1 MKTKECRNRYKKR
14 RGSRGSITVFLAAIL
29 AAMLTFSFAV
39 MDLARIN
46 LALATSRSNAALVGN
61 AVLADYNDVLKEA
74 YGLLANSHNMDEL
87 SENVAR
93 YYVSTM
99 EATGADVKSLNESY
113 EFIRTL
119 INNSDFPEKNNNY
132 LRSLPVSKT
141 VEDYTNEKGVVVEPI
156 LASAI
161 SNPDVMKR
169 EIVEYMKFRAPVN
182 LATGFLEKINVFQDL
197 GNQAKATEDRIEY
210 EDSLNKVQNG
220 SDEAYTYMMAYL
232 HNIEE
237 TSGRTNFSA
246 ESTIQYHQQK
256 MSSFYTNIMLPE
268 ETHPSG
274 WIQYYGQEPDEV
286 MRQAYNDLIEAIER
300 IEPVKSIINADAKL
314 KSKRTIKLTGLD
326 SVSNLVNLVDSLKNG
341 NNEKKESYK
350 YLEEKYKANRKQP
363 ASIYGN
369 YNYVTSSS
377 GHIGTIA
384 QNMSNIAVSARDYD
398 SKTYNLFLDSTG
410 IYNEGRY
417 DWTTESEIK
426 GGLAHSYYSF
436 FKLYYYYKYHID
448 EFDENEQKLFEE
460 NSTDIDEVKDV
471 FVWMYG
477 EPEIRDF
484 DNTWLQSATTDCA
497 FQATLT
503 NLKNVAQSALE
514 KYNDVLKDYGSFLC
528 YQKRMAEDMAGL
540 NDEIESPLAVLKRRI
555 DETIKKGEQWDESI
569 SNVQT
574 EAYQASM
581 KNTHDVENK
590 NFEDIDVSGMIEDMK
605 TQAAEWEQAYENFTN
620 TYGYLNDKATIKE
633 KMFTDYDDGGAFG
646 NGSIDK
652 SFKCLH
658 LQIYD
663 LLEKWSE
670 PGVMTD
676 FATTLNYEKIG
687 EPSTVNPKPTIRT
700 NWAEFS
706 MTLKSPANN
715 NDKII
720 ALIKQISEKNI
731 IEDVG
736 TRDSL
741 KSDGENAKNEADDRS
756 KKQSEDLENSKNSLG
771 VGEDEKKKTE
781 EAKKDPNSDM
791 LKNMREVVGTETFS
805 EYAKRVDLDAQSTGD
820 SSDPYTINYSKPNTN
835 KDDEGNYDLS
845 GMTSILKSVQEMFSN
860 IARGGR
866 DNLYVTEYLT
876 SAFTCM
882 TTNIKDGKETEGEEK
897 SITGYAFSKD
907 ANKIYR
913 SELEYIIYG
922 QDTEFGNKAAAI
934 ASISAIRLVL
944 NLIYSFTDSEITL
957 FTTSTATALTALFP
971 FAMPVVKVVLHILI
985 SSAETA
991 WDMMELCKGNSVPI
1005 YKSPQTWVCKC
1016 TNIIGNVAKE
1026 TAKTVISELEDQ
1038 ASAFIE
1044 DKIDEKSKE
1053 FDDWIDSVAREK
1065 EDELVAQLN
1074 TYIISPVNE
1083 FVTNA
1088 IAMAKDDDYNIS
1100 EELNKLI
1107 NDRIFSKLDELKN
1120 SDSILGEAVAALV
1133 GDSSF
1138 KSELKSKVLGFINT
1152 QVTNMRDKHI
1162 VDNLETFHSKFKD
1175 TMKGIEDKIVGV
1187 VKSLH
1192 TKIKGFVD
1200 DSAKK
1205 LKQEAV
1211 KGINK
1216 AGDKVMSS
1224 LNAKLSEK
1232 LTGTRNVNIN
1242 MGSGSDTGVSGGGS
1256 ALNNLLAMSYKDYM
1270 YLFLFIGLIDGG
1282 RDELERAGQIM
1293 EVNVKMKSSGF
1304 TMNNAYTMFNIHS
1317 SSKIKTYIA
1326 GRFADDHGMTLKNV
1340 SDGYY
1345 NIDLSEFTAY

>member
-132 LRSLPVSKT
+132 LRPLPVAKT
-141 VEDYTNEKGVVVEPI
+141 VGDYTNEKGVVVEPI
-156 LASAI
+156 LASTI
-161 SNPDVMKR
+161 SNPDVMRR

-256 MSSFYTNIMLPE
+256 RSSFYTNIMLPE
-268 ETHPSG
+268 ETTPSG
-274 WIQYYGQEPDEV
+274 WIQYYGQDPDEV

-300 IEPVKSIINADAKL
+300 IEPVKSIINADGKL
-314 KSKRTIKLTGLD
+314 NEKKSLKITKPD
-326 SVSNLVNLVDSLKNG
+326 SMSNFINLIDSLKNG
-341 NNEKKESYK
+341 TDEKKESFQF
-350 YLEEKYKANRKQP
+350 LAEKYNDKINAF
-363 ASIYGN
+363 YGQFK
-369 YNYVTSSS
+369 YNSPSSS
-377 GHIGTIA
+377 NRESIVSE
-384 QNMSNIAVSARDYD
+384 MSKIAVSARDYD
-398 SKTYNLFLDSTG
+398 SKAYNLFLDSTG
-410 IYNEGRY
+410 IYEGGRY
-417 DWTTESEIK
+417 DWEKDSGLK
-426 GGLAHSYYSF
+426 GGLAHSYNSVL
-436 FKLYYYYKYHID
+436 KMYYYC
-448 EFDENEQKLFEE
+448 ENHQKELSEADQKMYAD
-460 NSTDIDEVKDV
+460 NHDDIKEVVDV
-471 FVWMYG
+471 LEWMYG
-477 EPEIRDF
+477 TPEIHDI
-484 DNTWLQSATTDCA
+484 DGTLLKNETKDCA
-497 FQATLT
+497 FQTTLT
-503 NLKNVAQSALE
+503 NLKDVAQSALD
-514 KYNDVLKDYGSFLC
+514 KYNDILTDYGSYLC

-845 GMTSILKSVQEMFSN
+845 GMTSMLKSVQEMFSN

-1016 TNIIGNVAKE
+1016 TNIMGNVAKE

-1053 FDDWIDSVAREK
+1053 FDDWIDSVAKEK

-1100 EELNKLI
+1100 EELDKLI

-1120 SDSILGEAVAALV
+1120 SDSILGQAVASLV
-1133 GDSSF
+1133 ANDSF
-1138 KSELKSKVLGFINT
+1138 KSELKSKTLGFIST
-1152 QVTNMRDKHI
+1152 QVTNMKNRI

>member
-1 MKTKECRNRYKKR
+1 M
-14 RGSRGSITVFLAAIL
+14 
-29 AAMLTFSFAV
+29 
-39 MDLARIN
+39 
-46 LALATSRSNAALVGN
+46 
-61 AVLADYNDVLKEA
+61 
-74 YGLLANSHNMDEL
+74 
-87 SENVAR
+87 
-93 YYVSTM
+93 
-99 EATGADVKSLNESY
+99 
-113 EFIRTL
+113 
-119 INNSDFPEKNNNY
+119 
-132 LRSLPVSKT
+132 
-141 VEDYTNEKGVVVEPI
+141 
-156 LASAI
+156 
-161 SNPDVMKR
+161 
-169 EIVEYMKFRAPVN
+169 
-182 LATGFLEKINVFQDL
+182 
-197 GNQAKATEDRIEY
+197 
-210 EDSLNKVQNG
+210 QNG

-256 MSSFYTNIMLPE
+256 RSSFYTNIMLPE
-268 ETHPSG
+268 ETTPSG
-274 WIQYYGQEPDEV
+274 WIQYYGQDPDEV

-300 IEPVKSIINADAKL
+300 IEPVKSIINADGKL
-314 KSKRTIKLTGLD
+314 NEKKSLKITKPD
-326 SVSNLVNLVDSLKNG
+326 SMSNFINLIDSLKNG
-341 NNEKKESYK
+341 TDEKKESFQF
-350 YLEEKYKANRKQP
+350 LAEKYNDKINAF
-363 ASIYGN
+363 YGQFK
-369 YNYVTSSS
+369 YNSPSSS
-377 GHIGTIA
+377 NRESIVSE
-384 QNMSNIAVSARDYD
+384 MSKIAVSARDYD
-398 SKTYNLFLDSTG
+398 SKAYNLFLDSTG
-410 IYNEGRY
+410 IYEGGRY
-417 DWTTESEIK
+417 DWEKDSGLK
-426 GGLAHSYYSF
+426 GGLAHSYNSVL
-436 FKLYYYYKYHID
+436 KMYYYC
-448 EFDENEQKLFEE
+448 ENHQKELSEADQKMYAD
-460 NSTDIDEVKDV
+460 NHDDIKEVVDV
-471 FVWMYG
+471 LEWMYG
-477 EPEIRDF
+477 TPEIHDI
-484 DNTWLQSATTDCA
+484 DGTLLKNETKDCA
-497 FQATLT
+497 FQTTLT
-503 NLKNVAQSALE
+503 NLKDVAQSALD
-514 KYNDVLKDYGSFLC
+514 KYNDILTDYGSYLC

-845 GMTSILKSVQEMFSN
+845 GMTSMLKSVQEMFSN

-1016 TNIIGNVAKE
+1016 TNIMGNVAKE

-1053 FDDWIDSVAREK
+1053 FDDWIDSVAKEK

-1100 EELNKLI
+1100 EELDKLI

-1120 SDSILGEAVAALV
+1120 SDSILGQAVASLV
-1133 GDSSF
+1133 ANDSF
-1138 KSELKSKVLGFINT
+1138 KSELKSKTLGFIST
-1152 QVTNMRDKHI
+1152 QVTNMKNRI